1 MSKKSKKV
9 KASSLL
15 PMSTTIGLFLG
26 FVLGAPA
33 DAALVS
39 SIIGLIAGVGIGY
52 YIDRK
57 NGVGLGRKR

>member
-9 KASSLL
+9 KATSLL
-15 PMSTTIGLFLG
+15 PMSTTIGLILG

-33 DAALVS
+33 GTALYGAVA
-39 SIIGLIAGVGIGY
+39 GLILGAGIGY
-52 YIDRK
+52 YVDRK